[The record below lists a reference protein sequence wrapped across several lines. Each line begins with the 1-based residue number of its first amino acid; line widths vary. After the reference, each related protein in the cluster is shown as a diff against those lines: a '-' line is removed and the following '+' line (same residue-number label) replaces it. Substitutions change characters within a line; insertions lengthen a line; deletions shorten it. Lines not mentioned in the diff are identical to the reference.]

1 MSALF
6 QSFSA
11 LSLSSR
17 GARGDSRVASP
28 STRAMPTQKRTAVV
42 TEAVRSCRPFLSPPS
57 FFVYKAECVCSNRD
71 AGPPPPARAKARWT
85 RRRRFFAEDDVL
97 NSILDDARWFAS
109 TGGRFCPRAA
119 RKETKK
125 NFIRGRETSLL
136 QVFKGPENPLFFVTP
151 KRQNTKD

>member
-6 QSFSA
+6 QSFTA

-42 TEAVRSCRPFLSPPS
+42 TEAVRSFSRPFFLSLLPL
-57 FFVYKAECVCSNRD
+57 FFLYKAECVCSNRD

-97 NSILDDARWFAS
+97 NSILDDARWVAS
-109 TGGRFCPRAA
+109 TGGWFCPHLRRAEGHEE
-119 RKETKK
+119 K
-125 NFIRGRETSLL
+125 FYPRERL
-136 QVFKGPENPLFFVTP
+136 QVFKEARKPSLFC
-151 KRQNTKD
+151 

>member
-6 QSFSA
+6 QSFTT

-28 STRAMPTQKRTAVV
+28 STRAMPTPQKRTAVV
-42 TEAVRSCRPFLSPPS
+42 TEAVRSFSRPFFLSLS
-57 FFVYKAECVCSNRD
+57 SLFFCIHKAERVCSNRD

-109 TGGRFCPRAA
+109 TGGRFCPQNAPRGRTR
-119 RKETKK
+119 RKILSE
-125 NFIRGRETSLL
+125 RETSG
-136 QVFKGPENPLFFVTP
+136 F
-151 KRQNTKD
+151 